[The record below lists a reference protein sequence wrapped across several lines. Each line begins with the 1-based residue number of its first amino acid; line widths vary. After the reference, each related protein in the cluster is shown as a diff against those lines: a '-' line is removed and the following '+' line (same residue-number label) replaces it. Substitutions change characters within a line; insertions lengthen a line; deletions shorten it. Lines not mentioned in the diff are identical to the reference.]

1 MKISFKIKSLITFA
15 LLTSFS
21 TFAEQRDKNAPVINL
36 FNAKDSSYALEKTI
50 PDLKKAFINSTPENQ
65 KDGIPVGELGT
76 DGGDRDLIF
85 NLAQEIANNKHD
97 LYDSLLIAHQGKLIF
112 ESYYSRGRIDLPHF
126 QMSTTKSYTALAIG
140 RAIQLGYLTIA
151 DLDKPIVSFLKKL
164 NPEMFVKGVEN
175 ITLHKA
181 MSMRSGLNIN
191 WNKINEL
198 KKFPEKLK
206 GQALIQAYLENSAP
220 VSEKPQAFRY
230 QNVDA
235 DLVMQVLDAVVPGDA
250 KSFIKNELLGKM
262 GISIYRWDN
271 DISGLPAGAYD
282 TSMTS
287 RDMIKWGTLVMNKG
301 KWQGRRLLPEAFIA
315 KATSEIISTDIHNTS
330 YGYFWWQ
337 TDMKVG
343 DKNYFS
349 KSARGGGGQY
359 IMVFEQLDLLVVVTS
374 HNIPGSDDNTVML
387 IQNRLL
393 PAFVK

>member
-1 MKISFKIKSLITFA
+1 MKINFKINCLITFA

-21 TFAEQRDKNAPVINL
+21 GFAEQSDKNAPVINL

-50 PDLKKAFINSTPENQ
+50 PELHKAFINSTPENQ
-65 KDGIPVGELGT
+65 KDGIPVGELGV
-76 DGGDRDLIF
+76 DAGDRDLIF

-97 LYDSLLIAHQGKLIF
+97 LYDSLLITHQGKLIF

-126 QMSTTKSYTALAIG
+126 QMSATKSYTALAIG
-140 RAIQLGYLTIA
+140 RAIQLGYLTIT
-151 DLDKPIVSFLKKL
+151 DLDRPIVSFLKKL
-164 NPEMFVKGVEN
+164 NPEKFVKGAEN
-175 ITLHKA
+175 ITLHEA

-206 GQALIQAYLENSAP
+206 DQSLVQAYLENSAP
-220 VSEKPQAFRY
+220 VSEKPKAFRY
-230 QNVDA
+230 QNIDA

-250 KSFIKNELLGKM
+250 KSFIKNELLDKM

-271 DISGLPAGAYD
+271 EISGLPAGAYG

-301 KWQGRRLLPEAFIA
+301 KWQGRQLLPEAFIA
-315 KATSEIISTDIHNTS
+315 KATSGIINTDIHNTS
-330 YGYFWWQ
+330 YGYFWWH

-343 DKNYFS
+343 DKNYLS

-359 IMVFEQLDLLVVVTS
+359 IMVFEQLELLVVVTS
-374 HNIPGSDDNTVML
+374 HNILGSDDNTIML

>member
-1 MKISFKIKSLITFA
+1 MKINFKTKSLITFA

-21 TFAEQRDKNAPVINL
+21 SFAEQSDKKAPVIEQ
-36 FNAKDSSYALEKTI
+36 FSAQDSSYALEKTI

-65 KDGIPVGELGT
+65 KDGIPVGELGV
-76 DGGDRDLIF
+76 DGGDRNLIF

-126 QMSTTKSYTALAIG
+126 QMSATKSYTALAIG
-140 RAIQLGYLTIA
+140 RAIQRGYLTMA
-151 DLDKPIVSFLKKL
+151 DLDRPIVSFLKEL
-164 NPEMFVKGVEN
+164 NPEKFVKGAED
-175 ITLHKA
+175 ITLHEA

-198 KKFPEKLK
+198 EKFPEKLK
-206 GQALIQAYLENSAP
+206 GQALVQAYLENSAP
-220 VSEKPQAFRY
+220 VSEKPKAFRY
-230 QNVDA
+230 QNIDA

-250 KSFIKNELLGKM
+250 TSFIKNELLDKM

-271 DISGLPAGAYD
+271 DISGLPTGAYG

-301 KWQGRRLLPEAFIA
+301 EWQGRQLLPAAFIA
-315 KATSEIISTDIHNTS
+315 KATSEIINSDIHNTS
-330 YGYFWWQ
+330 YGYFWWH

-343 DKNYFS
+343 NKNYLS

-359 IMVFEQLDLLVVVTS
+359 IMVFEELDLLVVVTS
-374 HNIPGSDDNTVML
+374 HNKLGSDDNTLML
-387 IQNRLL
+387 VQKRLL

>member
-1 MKISFKIKSLITFA
+1 MKMNFKIKGLITIA
-15 LLTSFS
+15 LLISCNSFADQS
-21 TFAEQRDKNAPVINL
+21 DKNAPVIKI
-36 FNAKDSSYALEKTI
+36 FSAKDSSYALEKTI
-50 PDLKKAFINSTPENQ
+50 PDLKKAFISSTPENQ
-65 KDGIPVGELGT
+65 KDGIPVGELGI
-76 DGGDRDLIF
+76 DGGDKDLIL

-97 LYDSLLIAHQGKLIF
+97 VYDSLLIAHQGKLIF

-126 QMSTTKSYTALAIG
+126 QMSATKSYTALAIG
-140 RAIQLGYLTIA
+140 RAIQLGYLTIS

-164 NPEMFVKGVEN
+164 NREKFVKGAEN
-175 ITLHKA
+175 ITLHEA

-191 WNKINEL
+191 WNKINKLEKL
-198 KKFPEKLK
+198 PEKLK
-206 GQALIQAYLENSAP
+206 GQALVQAYLENSAP
-220 VSEKPQAFRY
+220 VSEKPKAFRY
-230 QNVDA
+230 QNIDA

-262 GISIYRWDN
+262 GISTYRWDN
-271 DISGLPAGAYD
+271 DISDLPTGAYG

-287 RDMIKWGTLVMNKG
+287 RDMIKRGTLVINKG
-301 KWQGRRLLPEAFIA
+301 KWQGKRLLPEAFIA
-315 KATSEIISTDIHNTS
+315 KATSEIINTDIHNTS

-359 IMVFEQLDLLVVVTS
+359 IMVFEQLDLVMVVTS
-374 HNIPGSDDNTVML
+374 HNIPGSDDNTIKL

>member
-1 MKISFKIKSLITFA
+1 MKINFKIKSLITFA
-15 LLTSFS
+15 LLTSYS
-21 TFAEQRDKNAPVINL
+21 SFADQSDKNAPVIKL
-36 FNAKDSSYALEKTI
+36 FSAKDSSYALEKTI
-50 PDLKKAFINSTPENQ
+50 PELKKSFIDSTPEN
-65 KDGIPVGELGT
+65 KNDGIPVGELGV

-85 NLAQEIANNKHD
+85 DLAQEIANNKHD
-97 LYDSLLIAHQGKLIF
+97 IYDSLLITHQGKLIF

-126 QMSTTKSYTALAIG
+126 QMSATKSYTALAIG

-151 DLDKPIVSFLKKL
+151 DLNRPIVSFLKKL
-164 NPEMFVKGVEN
+164 NPGKFVKGAEN
-175 ITLHKA
+175 ITLHEA

-198 KKFPEKLK
+198 IKFPEKLK
-206 GQALIQAYLENSAP
+206 GQALVQAYLENSAP
-220 VSEKPQAFRY
+220 VSEKPKAFRY
-230 QNVDA
+230 QNIDA

-250 KSFIKNELLGKM
+250 KSFIKNELLDKM

-271 DISGLPAGAYD
+271 DISDLPAGAYG

-301 KWQGRRLLPEAFIA
+301 KWQGRRLLPAAFIA
-315 KATSEIISTDIHNTS
+315 KATSGIINTDIHNTS
-330 YGYFWWQ
+330 YGYFWWH

-343 DKNYFS
+343 DKNYLS

-359 IMVFEQLDLLVVVTS
+359 IMVFEQLELLVVVTS
-374 HNIPGSDDNTVML
+374 HNILGSDDNTIML

>member
-1 MKISFKIKSLITFA
+1 MNLKTKSLITFA
-15 LLTSFS
+15 LLASYNG
-21 TFAEQRDKNAPVINL
+21 FAYQSDKNAPVIKI
-36 FNAKDSSYALEKTI
+36 FSAKDSSYDLEKNI
-50 PDLKKAFINSTPENQ
+50 PELKKAFIDSTPEN
-65 KDGIPVGELGT
+65 KSDYIPVGELGV

-85 NLAQEIANNKHD
+85 DLAQEIANNKHD

-140 RAIQLGYLTIA
+140 RAIQLGYLTFA
-151 DLDKPIVSFLKKL
+151 DLDKPIVTFLKKL
-164 NPEMFVKGVEN
+164 NPEKFVEGAEN

-191 WNKINEL
+191 WKKITEL
-198 KKFPEKLK
+198 EKFPEKLK

-220 VSEKPQAFRY
+220 VSEKSKAFRY

-235 DLVMQVLDAVVPGDA
+235 DLVMQVLDAAVPGDA
-250 KSFIKNELLGKM
+250 ESFIKNELLDKM
-262 GISIYRWDN
+262 GISVYRWEN
-271 DISGLPAGAYD
+271 SISGLPTGAYGS
-282 TSMTS
+282 SMTS

-301 KWQGRRLLPEAFIA
+301 QWQGGRLLPAAFIA
-315 KATSEIISTDIHNTS
+315 KATSEIVNSDTHNTS

-337 TDMKVG
+337 ADMKVG
-343 DKNYFS
+343 EQNYSS

-359 IMVFEQLDLLVVVTS
+359 IMVFEQLDLLVVATS
-374 HNIPGSDDNTVML
+374 HNILGSDDNTLML